1 MLSAFAPSA
10 FGTSPREAY
19 DIKHT
24 HENGMYFVIVFG
36 GGRVGAVFWIHGCIL
51 LWDVGFIIDCMTEN
65 IKSLMEKM
73 KKGLTELYGQ
83 RLKAVYLFGSYAR
96 GDFHEGSDL
105 DVMIVLDTYKS
116 YWDEL
121 VRSAELASDLSLEY
135 DVTVSR
141 MIMTEEQWKKGD
153 LPVLRNIR
161 AEGVPA

>member
-1 MLSAFAPSA
+1 MS
-10 FGTSPREAY
+10 R
-19 DIKHT
+19 K
-24 HENGMYFVIVFG
+24 V
-36 GGRVGAVFWIHGCIL
+36 
-51 LWDVGFIIDCMTEN
+51 
-65 IKSLMEKM
+65 KSLMTKL
-73 KKGLTELYGQ
+73 KKGLAGLYGP

-96 GDFHEGSDL
+96 GDYHEGSDL

-121 VRSAELASDLSLEY
+121 VRSSELASDLSLEY

-161 AEGVPA
+161 AEGIPA

>member
-1 MLSAFAPSA
+1 MPADV
-10 FGTSPREAY
+10 R
-19 DIKHT
+19 K
-24 HENGMYFVIVFG
+24 
-36 GGRVGAVFWIHGCIL
+36 L
-51 LWDVGFIIDCMTEN
+51 LAE
-65 IKSLMEKM
+65 L

-96 GDFHEGSDL
+96 GDHNENSDL

-135 DVTVSR
+135 DVTISR

-153 LPVLRNIR
+153 LPVLMNVR
-161 AEGVPA
+161 AEGVAA